1 MDEYLTFSIALK
13 HPWSLTKIC
22 RLGKWSRQFYCEQPA
37 APFVNVTKA
46 DVLSAADFE
55 LLHSQCDECASF
67 VFSNCTYFLI
77 LHPLYCSNKRNKT
90 QTQFHLFSVASRLSF
105 CVTIPHICLNDP
117 LRPFPNILLIHNTQ
131 ENPSLLQKPSS
142 VSWSHPRSEEG
153 MSLSKEIAQKASSPP
168 ITCTVAHI
176 WRNTWS
182 RKLRNHENLNCIGS
196 LYDWCEGSGSTYCKE
211 SPCQLQLQRDYQAV
225 TSCPKE

>member
-1 MDEYLTFSIALK
+1 MDEYWTFSIAPK

-131 ENPSLLQKPSS
+131 EDPPFFKCPALWAGPIPGQKKG
-142 VSWSHPRSEEG
+142 W
-153 MSLSKEIAQKASSPP
+153 ACQKK
-168 ITCTVAHI
+168 
-176 WRNTWS
+176 S
-182 RKLRNHENLNCIGS
+182 RKKPPHLR
-196 LYDWCEGSGSTYCKE
+196 
-211 SPCQLQLQRDYQAV
+211 
-225 TSCPKE
+225 